1 MSKIITKPSEIVW
14 WIKLT
19 SFHEIRWGLESGV
32 CRDTVTRHRAGLEW
46 AGLRQV
52 LSHFERV
59 AQGSRCRNP
68 VMGSWLSPD
77 REMCPFFPET
87 TLVWPQPQGESLYL
101 SHAGDHWSDPRS
113 LLSGLSSALMFP
125 AGQPSETASHWPEP
139 GRQQAFSTYWLLL
152 DIPKYILSKNKRRK
166 TSF

>member
-1 MSKIITKPSEIVW
+1 MSKIITKPLEIVW

-19 SFHEIRWGLESGV
+19 RFHETHWGLGSGV
-32 CRDTVTRHRAGLEW
+32 CRDTVTRHRAGLE
-46 AGLRQV
+46 GLDWGGCLV
-52 LSHFERV
+52 TLLRV
-59 AQGSRCRNP
+59 ALGSRCRNP
-68 VMGSWLSPD
+68 VMGSWLPPD

-87 TLVWPQPQGESLYL
+87 ALVWPQPQGESIHL
-101 SHAGDHWSDPRS
+101 SHAGDHWSGPRS

-139 GRQQAFSTYWLLL
+139 GREQAFSTYGLLL